1 MIRSVSKTNIN
12 QKIRIPIT
20 IFLSVHAREI
30 KRQTQEKMKKISKT
44 DSQIYQLLQKW
55 DYVLAVMD
63 GDSYDVKLWGLGSL
77 PQTP

>member
-1 MIRSVSKTNIN
+1 MIRSVSRTNIN

-20 IFLSVHAREI
+20 IFLLVHTREI

-44 DSQIYQLLQKW
+44 YSQIYQLLQKW